1 MSVASMELGEDYVRL
16 RDRASEVGAS
26 LDAIAVDADES
37 GRFVPAVR
45 AALQESGLVTLTVPA
60 AYGGRDENVDS
71 LAVTVVREALAEYS
85 SHADSMFAMQGIG
98 SFALAKGGSESVKRQ
113 WLPRVATL
121 DAVAALALTEPDVG
135 SDLRALSTTIR
146 VDGDDL
152 VVSGHKSFI
161 TNAPDADFFCVLGK
175 DDDGYS
181 MALVPADSPGV
192 TVTQPHQVISPHV
205 LGDVVF
211 DSVRVPAANRIGEP
225 GKAFALVLQ
234 TLGTFRVSVAGA
246 GIGIAKGALREALAY
261 AQQRELFGTTLAKLG
276 GPPEALARCW
286 VEIET
291 ARSLA
296 YRAAAASTIDPL
308 ANLNLASMAKIVGT
322 ETASTVADRCV
333 QIMGRFGI
341 VRGSS
346 IERLYRA
353 SRPGR
358 IYEGSTEVILES
370 LSKQLARNGL
380 T

>member
-246 GIGIAKGALREALAY
+246 GIGIARFALR
-261 AQQRELFGTTLAKLG
+261 
-276 GPPEALARCW
+276 
-286 VEIET
+286 
-291 ARSLA
+291 
-296 YRAAAASTIDPL
+296 
-308 ANLNLASMAKIVGT
+308 
-322 ETASTVADRCV
+322 
-333 QIMGRFGI
+333 
-341 VRGSS
+341 
-346 IERLYRA
+346 
-353 SRPGR
+353 
-358 IYEGSTEVILES
+358 
-370 LSKQLARNGL
+370 
-380 T
+380 